1 GMENGKMPSLGR
13 SNCQVSAQRSRP
25 AANPS
30 HLNLNLMV
38 IVVEPPRN
46 VSGIQDGGSAFL
58 RLKPGPVYNQL
69 FACSRFLTRGSA
81 ILPDTIYD
89 VAIIG
94 GGPGG
99 YSAAFRAGQLGLKT
113 CLIEKDDKLG
123 GTCLHV
129 GCIPTKALLFNA
141 EVYDHLKA
149 AEEYGIDGL
158 GAGKLNWKNI
168 QDRKNKIVAKHTKG
182 LDFLVRKN
190 KVDRVLGFGRLTG
203 PAKSGVHTVQ
213 VESSKGASEIKA
225 KNIVLATGSFARMLP
240 GLKADDR
247 ILTNIEVLSLP
258 SIPKSMVIIGSG
270 AVGVEF
276 GSIYRSFGAEVTI
289 IKMLPRLV
297 PVEDEEVSKELL
309 RSFKKKGINCF
320 VNTKVDKVEK
330 AKTGVAV
337 SFTPQGEQ
345 QQKLEAEKVLIAV
358 GRGPNTEK
366 IGLEKTPKVKTER
379 GYVHV
384 NEWMQTG
391 EPGIYAIGDIVAG
404 YPQLAH
410 SGAMCGIVA
419 VTHIAGKPA
428 KPVNKLRIPGCTYCE
443 PQIGSVGLTE
453 ANAKASI
460 IDNHE
465 GFIKVVADAKF
476 GEILGV
482 HIIGPVATELIAE
495 SVAVMELEGTVED
508 LMFTVHA
515 HPTVSEGMLDAFSAV
530 EGKAIN
536 I

>member
-1 GMENGKMPSLGR
+1 MPE
-13 SNCQVSAQRSRP
+13 
-25 AANPS
+25 
-30 HLNLNLMV
+30 
-38 IVVEPPRN
+38 I
-46 VSGIQDGGSAFL
+46 
-58 RLKPGPVYNQL
+58 
-69 FACSRFLTRGSA
+69 
-81 ILPDTIYD
+81 IYD

-99 YSAAFRAGQLGLKT
+99 YTAAFRAGQLGLKT

-158 GAGKLNWKNI
+158 GAGKLNWKAI

-190 KVDRVLGFGRLTG
+190 KVERVLGFARLTG
-203 PAKSGVHTVQ
+203 PAKGGVHTVAVTAPGGVAQ
-213 VESSKGASEIKA
+213 EVKA
-225 KNIVLATGSFARMLP
+225 KNIILATGSYARMLP
-240 GLKADDR
+240 GMQADDR
-247 ILTNIEVLSLP
+247 VLTNIEILSL
-258 SIPKSMVIIGSG
+258 SAIPKSLVIIGSG

-276 GSIYRSFGAEVTI
+276 ASVYRSFGAEVTVI
-289 IKMLPRLV
+289 EMLPRLV

-309 RSFKKKGINCF
+309 RTFKKKGINCF

-330 AKTGVAV
+330 TKDGVAI

-345 QQKLEAEKVLIAV
+345 QQKLEAEKVLVAV

-366 IGLEKTPKVKTER
+366 IGLEKTPNIKVER
-379 GYVHV
+379 SFVHV
-384 NEWMQTG
+384 NEWMETG
-391 EPGIYAIGDIVAG
+391 EKGIYAIGDIVAG
-404 YPQLAH
+404 MPQLAH
-410 SGAMCGIVA
+410 VGAMAGIVA
-419 VTHIAGKPA
+419 VTRIAGKRARPI
-428 KPVNKLRIPGCTYCE
+428 NKNRIPGCTYCE

-453 ANAKASI
+453 AKAKEAGHQIKVGKFPFTANSKATI
-460 IDNHE
+460 INQHE
-465 GFIKVVADAKF
+465 GFIKVVSDAKY

-482 HIIGPVATELIAE
+482 HIIGPIATELVAE
-495 SVAVMELEGTVED
+495 AVAVLELEGTVED
-508 LMFTVHA
+508 LMFTIHA

-536 I
+536 A